1 MKKALSLVISLVLAV
16 QAAGCSRTP
25 KLTTALF
32 EKYVTED
39 LGLEKKEFSQD
50 EDPYGY
56 YDLDS
61 TINNTD
67 ESARKI
73 DHYVQVYSKATNNT
87 VGNLYM
93 IYTDYE
99 KPEDA
104 ASYYEEL
111 STAELE
117 LVNQNPAIHVVKSS
131 NTELLVL
138 TSKDQLTF
146 TFESLYLRDD
156 VILFTS
162 IVLSASEIERMDADW
177 IKKIDELCDD
187 LHIGSPFQLEPRIEA
202 LIK

>member
-1 MKKALSLVISLVLAV
+1 
-16 QAAGCSRTP
+16 
-25 KLTTALF
+25 
-32 EKYVTED
+32 
-39 LGLEKKEFSQD
+39 
-50 EDPYGY
+50 
-56 YDLDS
+56 
-61 TINNTD
+61 
-67 ESARKI
+67 
-73 DHYVQVYSKATNNT
+73 
-87 VGNLYM
+87 M

-187 LHIGSPFQLEPRIEA
+187 LHIGSSSCVRWFSRGGPPGPGGA
-202 LIK
+202 G